1 MARDREKRLEK
12 QKERQRKY
20 RARLKAERRPT
31 NEDLARAVL
40 DIALTRYLGQGRH
53 DDLMR
58 ILDQVAE
65 RLQEVGFKARD
76 TETAWFDLQDRYQRG
91 WSLLRQRCSA
101 AQLDALVREAE
112 TH

>member
-1 MARDREKRLEK
+1 MARDRGIRLEK
-12 QKERQRKY
+12 QRERQREY

-76 TETAWFDLQDRYQRG
+76 TEAAWFDL
-91 WSLLRQRCSA
+91 
-101 AQLDALVREAE
+101 
-112 TH
+112 